1 MSTHVSGGTG
11 KSTGTMISVAHAD
24 GTAYNVINYTPAHAS
39 GNVTLSHDETALVN
53 EEGIGAESIVRDGK
67 WMIIPGGAHFENLK
81 KGDLIFNKKQTSE
94 LINSGHV
101 TSGGGHARAYA
112 NGTVGA
118 YAGGNSG
125 VYLNWD
131 KNRTQ
136 VGNQSTSSP
145 SNSTITDKNTTSVKK
160 NTDTVNDN
168 TEKVKKSTKVYD
180 WVETR
185 IKHWS
190 DQVQKIADKITDYI
204 KKSLKTSLLK
214 QQIRKMNYEIGSNEK
229 GAKAYMKKANSIAN
243 EYTYYNSDGEEIKT
257 NVPKKYQKLVQ
268 TGAYRIEDMDTSTD
282 EGKAL
287 AEAIDQYKTY
297 YDKAQD
303 CKQAVVDLK
312 KEQMELFEQWAN
324 MPTETAEQALERL
337 QNGFN
342 GLNATQSRLSA
353 VQTGGSTQKAIADA
367 ATASYESAQV
377 VTEKAQSNLDTAT
390 AKADKAT
397 TAVNRK
403 KKALLKSKGL
413 TNEQKK
419 AIKSGKTIDTS
430 KITNKTTKKRAEEYN
445 SAVKNKKKADSKKK
459 TAQTKF
465 NTANKN
471 SSSLKTDAEAAIVG
485 YQEGNELS
493 YMDSLTDQNVTQTK
507 QAANINNKAWE
518 ETKKNLNAQE
528 KAKKQADDKVNKKAK
543 AIKKKFGSKLS
554 DNQKKKLAAGKEINV
569 DKIKDKSLKKALTA
583 YNKYVTTAAETEQ
596 KLNIVTD
603 AESTAA
609 ANAAESQTEAAKATV
624 EAIQSKFDNAKTYY
638 EGLLGYQEKYN
649 AMEEA
654 NIDLYNA
661 HGNYER
667 SSDYEIKI
675 SNTESLRN
683 IAQDKVDELEKRL
696 QEGVDNGTIVEGSQE
711 WINMKSEIIEAK
723 KAVTDYDTSIENLKQ
738 QQIGVYYE
746 EQFDRAIEKIDQF
759 KDRLDTLNEIISDDM
774 KVDKNTGLLT
784 ELGATSVMLNRN
796 QFSAN
801 QKEIQKLLEKENDV
815 KKRYANGED
824 MSSEFG
830 EKTYDEYIKDIQS
843 KYNSLISSNSSLQN
857 DMLSLVKNQAQAE
870 LDALNKVISKRKEA
884 LSAKKDYYDYDKTLK
899 DKTKDIQILE
909 RQAAALQGSTNA
921 EDKARLAKIQ
931 EQLSDAR
938 EDLSDTMTDHAF
950 SMQSDALDKLSSD
963 MSDDFDKWSNDISS
977 NVEKMSK
984 AINEAVSNS
993 ALSNA
998 QVLNNLST
1006 ILKNVG
1012 LTDEQVNSTLSGL
1025 TGYASGTDYVPK
1037 SGMYRVN
1044 ENGMES
1050 VLSRKY
1056 GTLTFLNQGDKVF
1069 TADFTKR
1076 LIDNAGIA
1084 TQSSQP
1090 QFGEMYKELMNAINN
1105 TNNQSYE
1112 HSTVYNIIV
1121 NEATDANAVG
1131 DIVVKKIDAYEK
1143 KRVRDFKSLR

>member
-1 MSTHVSGGTG
+1 
-11 KSTGTMISVAHAD
+11 
-24 GTAYNVINYTPAHAS
+24 
-39 GNVTLSHDETALVN
+39 
-53 EEGIGAESIVRDGK
+53 
-67 WMIIPGGAHFENLK
+67 
-81 KGDLIFNKKQTSE
+81 
-94 LINSGHV
+94 
-101 TSGGGHARAYA
+101 
-112 NGTVGA
+112 
-118 YAGGNSG
+118 
-125 VYLNWD
+125 
-131 KNRTQ
+131 
-136 VGNQSTSSP
+136 
-145 SNSTITDKNTTSVKK
+145 
-160 NTDTVNDN
+160 
-168 TEKVKKSTKVYD
+168 
-180 WVETR
+180 
-185 IKHWS
+185 
-190 DQVQKIADKITDYI
+190 
-204 KKSLKTSLLK
+204 
-214 QQIRKMNYEIGSNEK
+214 
-229 GAKAYMKKANSIAN
+229 
-243 EYTYYNSDGEEIKT
+243 
-257 NVPKKYQKLVQ
+257 
-268 TGAYRIEDMDTSTD
+268 
-282 EGKAL
+282 
-287 AEAIDQYKTY
+287 
-297 YDKAQD
+297 
-303 CKQAVVDLK
+303 
-312 KEQMELFEQWAN
+312 
-324 MPTETAEQALERL
+324 
-337 QNGFN
+337 
-342 GLNATQSRLSA
+342 
-353 VQTGGSTQKAIADA
+353 
-367 ATASYESAQV
+367 
-377 VTEKAQSNLDTAT
+377 
-390 AKADKAT
+390 
-397 TAVNRK
+397 
-403 KKALLKSKGL
+403 
-413 TNEQKK
+413 
-419 AIKSGKTIDTS
+419 
-430 KITNKTTKKRAEEYN
+430 
-445 SAVKNKKKADSKKK
+445 
-459 TAQTKF
+459 
-465 NTANKN
+465 
-471 SSSLKTDAEAAIVG
+471 
-485 YQEGNELS
+485 
-493 YMDSLTDQNVTQTK
+493 MDSLTDQNVTQTK
-507 QAANINNKAWE
+507 QAADINNKAWE

-528 KAKKQADDKVNKKAK
+528 KAKKQADDKVSKKAK

-569 DKIKDKSLKKALTA
+569 DNIKDKSLKKALTT

-649 AMEEA
+649 EMEEA

-683 IAQDKVDELEKRL
+683 IAQDKVDELEKRF

-711 WINMKSEIIEAK
+711 WINMKSEIVEAK
-723 KAVTDYDTSIENLKQ
+723 KAVTDYETSIENLKQ

-759 KDRLDTLNEIISDDM
+759 KDRIDILNEIISDDM

-931 EQLSDAR
+931 EQLADAR

-1012 LTDEQVNSTLSGL
+1012 LTDEQVSSTLSGL

-1090 QFGEMYKELMNAINN
+1090 QFGEMYKELMNAITN
-1105 TNNQSYE
+1105 TNNQSFGDM
-1112 HSTVYNIIV
+1112 TVNFYIDG
-1121 NEATDANAVG
+1121 AKD
-1131 DIVVKKIDAYEK
+1131 IDALKTEIYGTMKQVLRDHDK
-1143 KRVRDFKSLR
+1143 KQVRDFKSLR